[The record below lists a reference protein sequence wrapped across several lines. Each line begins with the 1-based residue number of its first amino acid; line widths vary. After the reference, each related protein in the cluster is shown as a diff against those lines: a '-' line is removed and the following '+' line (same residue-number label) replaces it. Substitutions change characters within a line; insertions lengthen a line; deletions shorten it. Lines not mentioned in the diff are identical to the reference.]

1 MLRIKLRRDYIMAD
15 KAVLSEMYFADIVVE
30 NDWGYHLESL
40 WYGSDAKNLALM
52 IMDCME
58 SWYLP
63 NKDKMDPKIVEFYE
77 GLEKKTKD
85 DEESDFG
92 ITFEELT
99 GEKFRGNGL
108 RLEVISTNNLVDMF
122 DFIAGQAFEIYA
134 EKGEKLEDFTGVLAL
149 VNYLMETYTLDD
161 IFVRALTDPNE
172 STISEALYAID
183 LKYGYTQRT
192 FRQQRM
198 PQK

>member
-1 MLRIKLRRDYIMAD
+1 MAEN
-15 KAVLSEMYFADIVVE
+15 AVYSEMYFADIIIE

-40 WYGSDAKNLALM
+40 WYGSDAKNLAAM
-52 IMDCME
+52 IMDCMD

-63 NKDKMDPKIVEFYE
+63 NKDKMSPDIINFYE
-77 GLEKKTKD
+77 GLEKKVKE

-99 GEKFRGNGL
+99 GEKFRANGL
-108 RLEVISTNNLVDMF
+108 RLEVIVTHDLVEMF

-134 EKGEKLEDFTGVLAL
+134 SKGEKLEDFGGVLAL
-149 VNYLMETYTLDD
+149 VTYLNETYKMDD
-161 IFVRALTDPNE
+161 AFVRALTDPNE
-172 STISEALYAID
+172 STISEALYAVD

-192 FRQQRM
+192 FRQQKM
-198 PQK
+198 PEK